1 LALENRKTEKVAPTI
16 DTTTG
21 RIKTMSSKSP
31 KGPDNTTRNLVIGM
45 VAFVVAVGA
54 IFSVVSNRENTSAAL
69 PSSVSKEDGYGIVF
83 NGDLTGVPVVDIW
96 EDFQCPVCA
105 RFEQVNGDYLQ
116 KIIEE
121 KKAKVIFHSLSF
133 LGPESVLAANAA
145 ACASDENKFLGFHK
159 SFYKNL
165 PAENSGVITVD
176 YLTGLGEG
184 VGITSD
190 KFKSCVAN
198 LDYQGWVNNVAA
210 AGSQQNVNSTPT
222 VFVNGKEIRR
232 STSPTDLGD
241 YFDPAA
247 FARAVEGK

>member
-1 LALENRKTEKVAPTI
+1 
-16 DTTTG
+16 
-21 RIKTMSSKSP
+21 MSSKTP
-31 KGPDNTTRNLVIGM
+31 KGPDNVTRNLVIGM
-45 VAFVVAVGA
+45 VALVVAVGA
-54 IFSVVSNRENTSAAL
+54 IFSVISNRENTSAAL
-69 PSSVSKEDGYGIVF
+69 PSSVSQEDGYGIVF

-105 RFEQVNGDYLQ
+105 RFTQTNGDYIEKL
-116 KIIEE
+116 IEE
-121 KKAKVIFHSLSF
+121 KKAKVVYHTLSF

-145 ACASDENKFLGFHK
+145 ACSSDENKFLGFHK
-159 SFYKNL
+159 AFYANL
-165 PAENSGVITVD
+165 PAENSGAVTSD
-176 YLTGLGEG
+176 YLIALGQG

-198 LDYQGWVNNVAA
+198 LEYSGWVNNVAA
-210 AGSQQNVNSTPT
+210 SGSEQNVNSTPT

-232 STSPTDLGD
+232 ATSSVDLGD